1 MTESIKTEDIIWKL
15 ADLYQSTDDPNIEED
30 LKNLRFMADEFSK
43 KYRGSMAGI
52 DPKSLYEAV
61 CAIEDIAQLLGKI
74 ESFAFLNYSTQ
85 SQDAKAGAFLQKVY
99 EVESEI
105 KKEILFFDLEWANL
119 EDRTAEDLL
128 QSHEVERYRHYLMT
142 IRRYKPHQLS
152 EVEEKLLAQKEP
164 TGINSWVRLF
174 DTILSQKG
182 FGKRKRTEEEV
193 LADLYSPNREKRRK
207 ASDDL
212 TSGLSEYLHILTHIF
227 NTILSESMIMD
238 RLRVYPQW
246 ISSRNLSNEV
256 DEKMVCALK
265 DAVKSRYD
273 IPIRYYRLK
282 KRLLGYKR
290 LFDYDRY
297 APLPFS
303 AKGDIPWE
311 GCREAVIEA
320 FGDFS
325 KEIKDVASMFFE
337 RKWIHAPVMA
347 GKVGGAFAHP
357 CVPDIHPYV
366 LVNYT
371 GNIRDIQTVA
381 HELGHGV
388 HQYLAGSKQGYI
400 NSGTPLPMAETASV
414 FGEILVFQSQL
425 KEAPCKEE
433 EISLLC
439 GKLESIFATV
449 FRQISMYE
457 FEDAV
462 HNERREKGEL
472 SKERISELWIKT
484 NKEMFGDSVHLTKN
498 YAIWWS
504 YIPHFIHSPGYVYA
518 YAFGELLTLS
528 LYKKYEEEKREFVP
542 NYIELLSSGG
552 KDSPENLL
560 RPFGINL
567 DDPHFWLDG
576 LMIIDGMLTKLEEL
590 TDHTQRR
597 K

>member
-1 MTESIKTEDIIWKL
+1 MSESIKTEDIIWKL
-15 ADLYQSTDDPNIEED
+15 TDLYQNTDDLKIEED
-30 LKNLRFMADEFSK
+30 LKNLRLMADEFSK
-43 KYRGSMAGI
+43 KYRGNIAGI
-52 DPKSLYEAV
+52 DPESLYEAI
-61 CAIEDIAQLLGKI
+61 CTLEDIGKLLGKI

-105 KKEILFFDLEWANL
+105 KKDILFFDLEWAKID
-119 EDRTAEDLL
+119 DRTAEDLL
-128 QSHEVERYRHYLMT
+128 QSNEIERYKHYLKI
-142 IRRYKPHQLS
+142 IRRYKPHQLT
-152 EVEEKLLAQKEP
+152 EIEEKLLAQKEP
-164 TGINSWVRLF
+164 TGISSWVRLF

-182 FGKRKRTEEEV
+182 FGKRKRTEEDV
-193 LADLYSPNREKRRK
+193 LADLYSSDREKRRK
-207 ASDDL
+207 ASDEL
-212 TSGLSEYLHILTHIF
+212 TSGLSDDLHILTHIF

-238 RLRVYPQW
+238 RLRKYPQW

-256 DEKMVCALK
+256 DEKMVRALK
-265 DAVKSRYD
+265 NAVKSRYD

-282 KRLLGYKR
+282 KRLLGYKK

-303 AKGDIPWE
+303 AKKNIPWE
-311 GCREAVIEA
+311 ECRESVIEA
-320 FGDFS
+320 FGHFS
-325 KEIKDVASMFFE
+325 DEIKDVASMFFD

-357 CVPDIHPYV
+357 CVPNIHPYV

-388 HQYLAGSKQGYI
+388 HQYMAGSKQGYI
-400 NSGTPLPMAETASV
+400 NSSTPLPMAETASV
-414 FGEILVFQSQL
+414 FGEMLVFQSQL

-439 GKLESIFATV
+439 SKLESIFATV

-457 FEDAV
+457 FEDEV
-462 HNERREKGEL
+462 HNKRREKGEL
-472 SKERISELWIKT
+472 SKEEISELWIKG
-484 NKEMFGDSVHLTKN
+484 NKEMFADSVHLTKN

-528 LYKKYEEEKREFVP
+528 LYKKYEEENRGFAPK
-542 NYIELLSSGG
+542 YIELLSSGG
-552 KDSPENLL
+552 KDSPKNLL
-560 RPFGINL
+560 RPLGINL
-567 DDPHFWLDG
+567 DDPHFWSDG
-576 LMIIDGMLTKLEEL
+576 LTIIDEMLIRLEEL
-590 TDHTQRR
+590 TNHTQRR